1 MICAKFGSSIWK
13 KHWRIFIW
21 INLNPF
27 YPMILRHAKF
37 GWNRPGSGEEDKNL
51 NTNRWWTMNIRP
63 SEKFSSVKNS
73 KKDVDMVPNL
83 WILKTFQS
91 TLNISIY
98 DNIYS
103 PRQAYPAAED
113 ARPAAVGKLFSEQM
127 CSFHWS
133 LSFTWSLSDFLF
145 LQSLLTR
152 WNTYKTC
159 MFVYSVWT
167 FF

>member
-13 KHWRIFIW
+13 KARIFIW

-63 SEKFSSVKNS
+63 SEKFSSIKNS

-83 WILKTFQS
+83 WILKHFKALWTYPYMI
-91 TLNISIY
+91 ISIHP
-98 DNIYS
+98 DKHIQQQRMPGLLQWGSCS
-103 PRQAYPAAED
+103 PSRCVASTEVCHSPGHYQT
-113 ARPAAVGKLFSEQM
+113 S
-127 CSFHWS
+127 SFCRA
-133 LSFTWSLSDFLF
+133 F
-145 LQSLLTR
+145 
-152 WNTYKTC
+152 
-159 MFVYSVWT
+159 
-167 FF
+167 